1 MVIEHGTVRKNHL
14 KQTNLDKALFAGEG
28 GIGGGP
34 LEFEVFNH
42 IWKAEYVG
50 SILSGQIIV
59 FHQPGFSWNSQG
71 FPLLNHHLSH
81 EKTLLL
87 SIILAG

>member
-42 IWKAEYVG
+42 I
-50 SILSGQIIV
+50 
-59 FHQPGFSWNSQG
+59 
-71 FPLLNHHLSH
+71 
-81 EKTLLL
+81 
-87 SIILAG
+87 